1 MNEEQH
7 ELYLVRKA
15 AVYIETGNLI
25 LYKKKPSTYVG
36 RSNVVE
42 VYESKA
48 YSLKALSCRSILRVL
63 ACC

>member
-25 LYKKKPSTYVG
+25 PYKKKPSTYVG
-36 RSNVVE
+36 GSNVVE
-42 VYESKA
+42 VYESEQGGRK
-48 YSLKALSCRSILRVL
+48 SVSIRLIR
-63 ACC
+63 

>member
-15 AVYIETGNLI
+15 AVYIETRNLI
-25 LYKKKPSTYVG
+25 LYKKKPSIYVG

-48 YSLKALSCRSILRVL
+48 YSLSCRSILRVL